1 MEQDDEQDEPI
12 GGWHWHRE
20 ANDTFPWVQLGLPEG
35 LIPNGLADDQRF
47 ELWVARFKSS
57 SPDCETF
64 VHDPVA
70 SMIEG
75 GVIESRDVHVTTHVI
90 NHERTLSKFHLF
102 ATATKSA
109 GSVGLTLY
117 KVAPPED

>member
-1 MEQDDEQDEPI
+1 LERDDERGESA
-12 GGWHWHRE
+12 GEWYWHRE
-20 ANDTFPWVQLGLPEG
+20 ANATFPWVQIELPEG
-35 LIPNGLADDQRF
+35 LIPEGVADDQRF

-70 SMIEG
+70 SMVEG
-75 GVIESRDVHVTTHVI
+75 GVIESRDYHVTTHVI

-102 ATATKSA
+102 ATATKSS

-117 KVAPPED
+117 KVAPPEV